1 MYHASRTLLLKGPAL
16 ASFRCDGNGP
26 SPNYTIKAHMPI
38 SQTPE
43 TEALTV
49 ETLTE
54 EDQCALDLLHGNTAR
69 LGIVWTAT
77 GIAGWVGANLASG
90 VVSAIGG
97 KAFGEALNAIGLG
110 GPNVGELLKDIS
122 NRLKVVE
129 DTVKEIKALVLQ
141 LLSELEALRL
151 SMDQSFLEAEIR
163 AAFTQIDA
171 AYGTAAQL
179 RVGGDTAGDGGAPAP
194 SFMELLTSLPKTKTA
209 AELAEYAKAF
219 VQAEGAQWNLTTQ
232 IQSIHNALTEK
243 TGHGESLLTRWTDG
257 LLFQIGE
264 RKIDH
269 DRAYKALESYFLQ
282 AVAKQLTAVA
292 MHCFALG
299 TDQTRIDYFVR
310 TDFGSKMKRQ
320 TGDFLRSAERLM
332 LGNMRLKK
340 VPSTFTMEQSGEFP
354 SEMEPVLLRA
364 DLVCAALNLVSNTL
378 PKNTAKEAIEG
389 IYGRVLARPGDII
402 DNRGPAIALPGYAQS
417 QGIPGTTGEP
427 LHVITSLHPVDLQ
440 WDGNRL
446 VLGSRANSNVTVVR
460 YFWPWPVVKPPQGV
474 VIDSRMRGGV
484 RPAFFNVL
492 NDRDWP
498 LAAGFVDFSR
508 LLKGAP
514 LEMPNRM
521 LSNTQFASAAP
532 HGVVNQTEY
541 IPPAAHLLARS
552 PNSQI
557 RWRFDHSSPL
567 DGTWLR
573 QMQFYFFTYAGETAK
588 LRLTVNV
595 RCEVE
600 HTCSVDQGQFM
611 QWGDNDMNARVTVQ
625 KHGGNP
631 SHTFYNSETEG
642 GGNLFLIHRSPGYAH
657 ALESWCVFDLDVSEG
672 GWLFNLDFKNWV
684 GSRISGLSNFRGWK
698 LDTLIFDLKG
708 VYLEWV

>member
-1 MYHASRTLLLKGPAL
+1 
-16 ASFRCDGNGP
+16 
-26 SPNYTIKAHMPI
+26 MPI
-38 SQTPE
+38 SQDTD
-43 TEALTV
+43 ASTV

-54 EDQCALDLLHGNTAR
+54 EDQGALDLLHGNTAR

-129 DTVKEIKALVLQ
+129 ETVKEIKALVLQ

-171 AYGTAAQL
+171 AYGTAALQQTS
-179 RVGGDTAGDGGAPAP
+179 DTGVDGGAPAP
-194 SFMELLTSLPKTKTA
+194 SFMELLTSLPKTKTP
-209 AELAEYAKAF
+209 AELKVYAQAF

-257 LLFQIGE
+257 LLFQIAE

-299 TDQTRIDYFVR
+299 TDQSRIDYFVR

-332 LGNMRLKK
+332 LGNLRLKK

-354 SEMEPVLLRA
+354 GEMESVLLRA
-364 DLVCAALNLVSNTL
+364 DLVCAALNLVSNTVQ
-378 PKNTAKEAIEG
+378 KNTAKDAVAG
-389 IYGRVLARPGDII
+389 IYGRVLARPSDIS
-402 DNRGPAIALPGYAQS
+402 DNRGPSVSLPGYAPS
-417 QGIPGTTGEP
+417 QGIPGTSGEP
-427 LHVITSLHPVDLQ
+427 LHVITSLHPIDLK
-440 WDGNRL
+440 WDGNIL
-446 VLGSRANSNVTVVR
+446 LLGSRANSNVTVVR
-460 YFWPWPVVKPPQGV
+460 YFWPWPAAKPPQNV
-474 VIDSRMRGGV
+474 AIDARMRGGV
-484 RPAFFNVL
+484 KPAYFNVF
-492 NDRDWP
+492 NDNDWP

-514 LEMPNRM
+514 LEMPNTM
-521 LSNTQFASAAP
+521 ISNTQFASAAP

-541 IPPAAHLLARS
+541 IPPSAHLLARP
-552 PNSQI
+552 PNTQV

-573 QMQFYFFTYAGETAK
+573 QMQFYFFTYAGATAK
-588 LRLTVNV
+588 LRLTANV

-600 HTCSVDQGQFM
+600 HTCSVSQGKFM

-625 KHGGNP
+625 QHGGGAV
-631 SHTFYNSETEG
+631 HTFYNSETEG
-642 GGNLFLIHRSPGYAH
+642 GGNLFLIHQSPGYRY
-657 ALESWCVFDLDVSEG
+657 ALESWCVFEFDVSDG
-672 GWLFNLDFKNWV
+672 AWLFSLDFKNWV
-684 GSRISGLSNFRGWK
+684 GSRIPVLSDFKGWK